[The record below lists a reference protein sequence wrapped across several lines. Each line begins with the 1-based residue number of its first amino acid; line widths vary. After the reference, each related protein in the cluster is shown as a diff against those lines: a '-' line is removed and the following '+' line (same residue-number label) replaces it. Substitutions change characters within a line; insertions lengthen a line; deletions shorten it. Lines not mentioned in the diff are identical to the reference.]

1 MSYPIIICEDQI
13 VQLNQLETIVQNFI
27 LFHSDI
33 FQLSLKTQSPTEI
46 ENYLNKF
53 HPKKEFTF

>member
-33 FQLSLKTQSPTEI
+33 FQLSLKTQSPTEV
-46 ENYLNKF
+46 
-53 HPKKEFTF
+53 